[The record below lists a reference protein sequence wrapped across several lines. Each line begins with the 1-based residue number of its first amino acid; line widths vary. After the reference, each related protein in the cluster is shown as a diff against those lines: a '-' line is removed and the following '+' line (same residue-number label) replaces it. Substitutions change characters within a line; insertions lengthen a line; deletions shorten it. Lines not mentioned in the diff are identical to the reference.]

1 MRPIQ
6 APSCNVSL
14 ASLGRPMDVEA
25 LEQAAL
31 AAVAAASST
40 DELETVR
47 VEYLGRKSEL
57 KLALR
62 EVRDRE
68 TGMTLNAARVRI
80 EGAVDARAAELARQ
94 ELDRRLSEERV
105 DVTLPVGGDTRGRL
119 HLITQIRREVE
130 DVFLGLGYRV
140 VDGREVETTRYNF
153 DALNFPPGHPARSHL
168 ASLFLDDET
177 VLRTETSPSQIRVME
192 AQQPPVYI
200 VSLGRCYRRDTP
212 DATHTPMFHQV
223 EGLVVD
229 EGITLSDLLGTLDF
243 FMRAL
248 FGTERR
254 TEFRTHYFPFT
265 EPSVEPYV
273 SCHVCDG
280 AGCPVCRHSGWI
292 ELGGSGMVDPTLFEF
307 VGYDPERYSGFAFG
321 LGLER
326 IAMLRHELPDLR
338 ELWRNDLRVSR
349 QF

>member
-1 MRPIQ
+1 
-6 APSCNVSL
+6 
-14 ASLGRPMDVEA
+14 MDVEA
-25 LEQAAL
+25 LEQVAL

-40 DELETVR
+40 DAIEAVR

-80 EGAVDARAAELARQ
+80 ESAVAAREAELERE
-94 ELDRRLSEERV
+94 ELDRRLADERA
-105 DVTLPVGGDTRGRL
+105 DVTLPVGGYVRGHL

-140 VDGREVETTRYNF
+140 VDGREVEPTHYNF
-153 DALNFPPGHPARSHL
+153 DGLNFPPGHPARSPL
-168 ASLFLDDET
+168 ASLFLDGDT
-177 VLRTETSPSQIRVME
+177 LLRTETSPSQIRTME

-200 VSLGRCYRRDTP
+200 VSLGRVYRRDTP
-212 DATHTPMFHQV
+212 DATHVPIFHQV
-223 EGLVVD
+223 EGLAVD
-229 EGITLSDLLGTLDF
+229 EGITLSDLLGTLDTL
-243 FMRAL
+243 MKAL
-248 FGTERR
+248 FGQERR

-265 EPSVEPYV
+265 EPSIEPYV

-292 ELGGSGMVDPTLFEF
+292 ELGGSGMVDPKLFEF
-307 VGYDPERYSGFAFG
+307 VGYDAERYSGFAFG

-326 IAMLRHELPDLR
+326 IAMLRHEFPDLR
-338 ELWRNDLRVSR
+338 ELWRNDLRFAR

>member
-1 MRPIQ
+1 
-6 APSCNVSL
+6 
-14 ASLGRPMDVEA
+14 MDADALREA
-25 LEQAAL
+25 GL
-31 AAVAAASST
+31 AAVAGAGSV
-40 DELETVR
+40 DEIEAVR
-47 VEYLGRKSEL
+47 VEYLGRRSEL

-62 EVRDRE
+62 EVRDRQ
-68 TGMTLNAARVRI
+68 TGMALNAVR
-80 EGAVDARAAELARQ
+80 EALEAAVDARAAELARE
-94 ELDRRLSEERV
+94 ELDRRLTEERV
-105 DVTLPVGGDTRGRL
+105 DVTLPAGGYRRGRL

-140 VDGREVETTRYNF
+140 VDGNEVETTRYNF
-153 DALNFPPGHPARSHL
+153 DALNFPPWHPARSSL

-192 AQQPPVYI
+192 AQQPPIYV

-229 EGITLSDLLGTLDF
+229 EGITLADLLGTLDV

-248 FGTERR
+248 FGQERR

-292 ELGGSGMVDPTLFEF
+292 ELGGSGMVDPKLFEF
-307 VGYDPERYSGFAFG
+307 VGYDAERYTGFAFG